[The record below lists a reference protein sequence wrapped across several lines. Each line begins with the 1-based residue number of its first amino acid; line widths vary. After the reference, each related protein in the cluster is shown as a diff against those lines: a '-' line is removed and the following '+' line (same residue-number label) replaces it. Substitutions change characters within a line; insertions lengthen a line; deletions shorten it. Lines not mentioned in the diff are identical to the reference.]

1 MIRYHTTDASDAIL
15 GEGFRDATGSY
26 MCIGHEFTGVWLS
39 DQILDVN
46 EGCKGDEVLRVEF
59 PHSISLDHFELKYE
73 DPDLQC
79 YREWCVPAALI
90 NEHATVALMSDD
102 EVVSPR
108 VRRFMDANP
117 GFQPKTLPGWRI
129 S

>member
-15 GEGFRDATGSY
+15 REGFRDATGSY
-26 MCIGHEFTGVWLS
+26 MFVNLELTGVWLG
-39 DQILDVN
+39 DQIIDVN
-46 EGCKGDEVLRVEF
+46 EGAKGDEVLRVDF
-59 PHSISLDHFELKYE
+59 PDSVDLDAFEIIE
-73 DPDLQC
+73 DEKP

-90 NEHATVALMSDD
+90 NDQATVALMSDD